1 MIKALLLTLLT
12 MLPIRGFA
20 QFGITDPAS
29 LEAMIGNHKKVRTI
43 LEIRAATEIGV
54 YNMHKSSN
62 EVVQDYEKMH
72 NQLDRYKRY
81 FDMISK

>member
-1 MIKALLLTLLT
+1 MNKNRHSHNHLIKALLLALLT

-43 LEIRAATEIGV
+43 LEIK
-54 YNMHKSSN
+54 NCP
-62 EVVQDYEKMH
+62 
-72 NQLDRYKRY
+72 L
-81 FDMISK
+81 